1 MSYRN
6 RNAASMPQGA
16 VSVHLPG
23 ADASPVIFTS
33 IGTRGWFARKESGGL
48 ECRPM
53 VRLSGHSGF
62 LITALLLA
70 VALGLRLFV
79 ASRMPLIEVDGA
91 YWCSLAGALAR
102 GDFAHGVSAIWPPV
116 YPGLVALAAR
126 LMVPGAGPVSPESLE
141 WAGRLVSALAGTL
154 LLWPLGVLAS
164 RLLPP
169 AAALATL
176 AIAAVHPRLIEYS
189 AAALSE
195 SAFTLLV
202 VAALALLVR
211 AEPAATGK
219 PVTAFAARAC
229 DAVAGALFGLA
240 FMTRSEG
247 LVLGLAVW
255 TAGLARP
262 GRPGRSRLRGTFV
275 AGLLLVC
282 VPWLMFLH
290 ARSGE
295 WTLGEKGP
303 YNLWKA
309 HRTAHAR
316 HFAAPRALPDRVN
329 RSPEIAPAP
338 VPGEAR
344 VGDLLRREPFDV
356 LGRVFSQLARILVSS
371 LPVAV
376 GWPVFALALL
386 GLRVSR
392 SGPWWLLAAPLVA
405 VPLIAAPFSA
415 DRRFLVSLVPLV
427 LPFAAAAIL
436 ATARWNRRAPLALA
450 LMLALS
456 LGVYA
461 LGIPARADR
470 APAQRAAGEWLASE
484 RTGEHRA
491 IVMARKPWVAF
502 YSGGLIADMHGAP
515 PDSILADAQRTRVDI
530 LVVDA
535 EAARGD
541 RPQIRAWLE
550 PAGVPSGWREL
561 RRWNDADS
569 LVLLAPEDAIKPNG
583 R

>member
-1 MSYRN
+1 MSSR
-6 RNAASMPQGA
+6 Q
-16 VSVHLPG
+16 
-23 ADASPVIFTS
+23 
-33 IGTRGWFARKESGGL
+33 SGL
-48 ECRPM
+48 
-53 VRLSGHSGF
+53 
-62 LITALLLA
+62 LITLLLA
-70 VALGLRLFV
+70 AALGLRLFV

-91 YWCSLAGALAR
+91 YWCSLAGALTR

-116 YPGLVALAAR
+116 YPGLVAVAAR
-126 LMVPGAGPVSPESLE
+126 LMFPGGETVSPASLE

-154 LLWPLGVLAS
+154 MLWPLGLLAL
-164 RLLPP
+164 RLLPG
-169 AAALATL
+169 AGALFVL
-176 AIAAVHPRLIEYS
+176 AVAAVHPRLIEYS

-195 SAFTLLV
+195 SVFTLFV
-202 VAALALLVR
+202 VAGLALLVR
-211 AEPAATGK
+211 AEPAATGR
-219 PVTAFAARAC
+219 PSSAVATRVC
-229 DAVAGALFGLA
+229 EAVAGAIFGLA

-255 TAGLARP
+255 AAGFARP
-262 GRPGRSRLRGTFV
+262 PRPSRSRMRGAFIT
-275 AGLLLVC
+275 GLLLVC
-282 VPWLMFLH
+282 GPWLMFLH

-329 RSPEIAPAP
+329 RSPEIAPP
-338 VPGEAR
+338 PIPGEAR
-344 VGDLLRREPFDV
+344 AGDLLRREPFEV

-386 GLRVSR
+386 GLRVTR

-427 LPFAAAAIL
+427 LPLAAAAIL
-436 ATARWNRRAPLALA
+436 ATAHWNRRAPLLLASA
-450 LMLALS
+450 LMLS

-470 APAQRAAGEWLASE
+470 APAQRAAGEWLASQW
-484 RTGEHRA
+484 TAEHRA

-502 YSGGLIADMHGAP
+502 YSGGLIADLHDAP
-515 PDSILADAQRTRVDI
+515 PDSILADARRTRVDV

-535 EAARGD
+535 EAVRGD
-541 RPQIRAWLE
+541 RPQIAGWLE
-550 PAGVPSGWREL
+550 PAGIPAGWREL
-561 RRWNDADS
+561 RRWNATDS
-569 LVLLAPEDAIKPNG
+569 LVLLTPVTAPD
-583 R
+583 